1 MAESDRIGIGYDY
14 TVRLMQCQIRT
25 VFFKRHTVTF
35 QQNGRAPFSTDG
47 EPQRFEEI
55 FVFRL
60 CKDPHTIAARI
71 KNHTDKMRYQRG
83 GSTCTTRFVRH
94 GKTFYYIAVQTSAS
108 YKIVIRIK
116 QTDKIPD
123 SSVKP
128 ETVIR
133 QKVFDTFRD
142 TGMVQIKFPDFHIIT
157 LR

>member
-1 MAESDRIGIGYDY
+1 
-14 TVRLMQCQIRT
+14 
-25 VFFKRHTVTF
+25 
-35 QQNGRAPFSTDG
+35 
-47 EPQRFEEI
+47 
-55 FVFRL
+55 
-60 CKDPHTIAARI
+60 
-71 KNHTDKMRYQRG
+71 MRYQRG